1 MSSSTGTRIAIF
13 LSAAIALVAVWV
25 TTGKFDLTY
34 TKAIVSASSVV
45 IMGLLAFDSW
55 AWRFWPFRLIVRKP
69 ILHGTWK
76 MEQRTSYEPR
86 ANETME
92 AYLVI
97 DQAFTGIRQIRGLYE
112 ISNSYSLTA
121 DLSVDRSQCTV
132 SFIFRSEAGTMH
144 REGNPPS
151 RGASVLQVGRRPSL
165 HLEGDY
171 WMERGTKGS
180 VKSVGYIRKLYG
192 TFESARSAEYEAHVD
207 ATTTPAAEAS
217 SPAAVG
223 TGSDEPD

>member
-13 LSAAIALVAVWV
+13 LSAAIALVAVWM

-34 TKAIVSASSVV
+34 TKAIVSASSAV

-86 ANETME
+86 AQETME

-97 DQAFTGIRQIRGLYE
+97 DQAFSGIRQIRGLYE
-112 ISNSYSLTA
+112 ISNSHSLTA
-121 DLSVDRSQCTV
+121 DLSVDRSHCAL

-151 RGASVLQVGRRPSL
+151 RGASVLTVGRHPRL

-180 VKSVGYIRKLYG
+180 VKSIGYSRKLYE
-192 TFESARSAEYEAHVD
+192 TFESARSAQFAAHVES
-207 ATTTPAAEAS
+207 TSTPAVETS
-217 SPAAVG
+217 TPPDPNSKPA
-223 TGSDEPD
+223 